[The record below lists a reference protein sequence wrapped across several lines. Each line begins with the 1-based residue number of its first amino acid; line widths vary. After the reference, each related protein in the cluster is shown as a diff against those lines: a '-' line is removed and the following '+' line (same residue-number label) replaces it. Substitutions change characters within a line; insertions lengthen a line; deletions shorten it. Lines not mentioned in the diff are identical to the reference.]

1 MCETNSASDVLE
13 HCGCQIRLSQSGLE
27 WMAFVALLKQ
37 CPALIMAPDHH
48 AAIAKAMSILSFSRP
63 LIRALHDL
71 QPDSTR
77 TRRL

>member
-37 CPALIMAPDHH
+37 SGLDHGAGSSCRNRQGHEYIEHQPASDKSSP
-48 AAIAKAMSILSFSRP
+48 
-63 LIRALHDL
+63 
-71 QPDSTR
+71 
-77 TRRL
+77 